1 MSDSEIVTASVD
13 VSLDPATAFEV
24 FTEEIGRWWRPG
36 PQNWNNRFRAVGIR
50 IEPGVGGR
58 WLEVHDDP
66 EGVFECGRITV
77 WEPPS
82 RFVFLYQDVGHD
94 IDGTEVEVRFEALA
108 GRTRVTIEHRGWQVV
123 PDDIAAEKR
132 RLKKAGWGHILGW
145 YEEWAAWGSAR
156 RVRDPLWQASIKLD
170 RERRKA
176 LLSPD

>member
-82 RFVFLYQDVGHD
+82 RFVFLYQDVGTPPSATLW
-94 IDGTEVEVRFEALA
+94 IYAKGLSIGTTIHKPGLTAAQGLELLQAL
-108 GRTRVTIEHRGWQVV
+108 
-123 PDDIAAEKR
+123 
-132 RLKKAGWGHILGW
+132 
-145 YEEWAAWGSAR
+145 
-156 RVRDPLWQASIKLD
+156 QAQLPPRS
-170 RERRKA
+170 
-176 LLSPD
+176 